1 MKLFIRLFLGLFV
14 LQLWGCAKNATGPD
28 LETYVYTMPPQLSD
42 GLVTAHIDDVDLD
55 LDELINMLSLV
66 ENGIYENI
74 HSVLLAK
81 DNKLVLEEYYPGRT
95 VFNQFINFN
104 RNTLH
109 NMHSVTKSFN
119 SALVGMAM
127 MEGKINSVEE
137 KLHTFFP
144 KHSDILLTGGR
155 DEITLEHVLTMSAG
169 LEWDERSYPYE
180 DVRNDHAQMYNRQ
193 DWIRYVLEKP
203 IVEPPGTK
211 FNYNSGLSITLGG
224 VVRNVTGAT
233 VDEYAATTLFEA
245 LGITNYAWFKDE
257 DGTAQTGGG
266 LSLRPR
272 DMVKFGLLFL
282 NEGQWNGSQIISQ
295 EWVARSTQWQAPGT
309 LYGYQWWLD
318 NYVIDGETIPGYSA
332 RGRGGQFIFVFPD
345 LKLVAVFTGGNDNQ
359 LSGQPYE
366 MLVRSILPAA
376 SSS

>member
-1 MKLFIRLFLGLFV
+1 MKLYMRLFLGLFV
-14 LQLWGCAKNATGPD
+14 LQLWGCAKNATEPD
-28 LETYVYTMPPQLSD
+28 LETYVYTRPPQLSD
-42 GLVTAHIDDVDLD
+42 GLVTAHIDEVDLD
-55 LDELINMLSLV
+55 LGELTNMLSLI
-66 ENGIYENI
+66 ENGIYVNI
-74 HSVLLAK
+74 HSVLLVK

-119 SALVGMAM
+119 SALVGIAM

-144 KHSDILLTGGR
+144 EHSDILLTGGR

-233 VDEYAATTLFEA
+233 VDEYAASTLFEA
-245 LGITNYAWFKDE
+245 LGITNYSWFKDE

-282 NEGQWNGSQIISQ
+282 NEGQWNGNQIISQ

-318 NYVIDGETIPGYSA
+318 NYVIDGETITGYSA

>member
-1 MKLFIRLFLGLFV
+1 MKLFMRLFLGLFV
-14 LQLWGCAKNATGPD
+14 LQLWGCAKNATEPD
-28 LETYVYTMPPQLSD
+28 LETYVYTKPPQLSD
-42 GLVTAHIDDVDLD
+42 GLVTAHIDEVDLD
-55 LDELINMLSLV
+55 LGELTNMLSLV
-66 ENGIYENI
+66 ENGIYVNI
-74 HSVLLAK
+74 HSVLLVK

-119 SALVGMAM
+119 SALVGIAM

-144 KHSDILLTGGR
+144 EHSDILLTGGR
-155 DEITLEHVLTMSAG
+155 AEIKLKHVLTMSAG

-180 DVRNDHAQMYNRQ
+180 DIRNDHAQMYNSD
-193 DWIRYVLEKP
+193 DWIKFVLDKP
-203 IVEPPGTK
+203 IVESPGSK

-233 VDEYAATTLFEA
+233 VDEYAASTLFEA

-282 NEGQWNGSQIISQ
+282 NEGQWNGNQIISQ
-295 EWVARSTQWQAPGT
+295 EWVAQSTQWQAPGT

-318 NYVIDGETIPGYSA
+318 NYVIGGETITGYSA

-359 LSGQPYE
+359 LSGQPYD
-366 MLVRSILPAA
+366 MLVRSVLPAA
-376 SSS
+376 G